1 MKKYIFLVLVCLVSM
16 GVMAQYS
23 RQGYT
28 QPQPQPQPTTQQ
40 HNGHNGSYNDGYR
53 EGYRDG
59 QRDALRDQQKNG
71 HHEQHKPAPAPAPV
85 HVANAEQV
93 QFALQMI
100 EKQSYDDKRMEVAKL
115 CVTLCPFTVRDL
127 ARMAEKFTMEDRKVD
142 FLIYAHK
149 YCADKENYYTLCNV
163 LRYRSDCDKLME
175 RVQPGYKR

>member
-1 MKKYIFLVLVCLVSM
+1 MKKYVLFVLMSLVSL

-23 RQGYT
+23 RQGN
-28 QPQPQPQPTTQQ
+28 PQPQGPTPTHQ
-40 HNGHNGSYNDGYR
+40 HNSHNGSYNDGYR
-53 EGYRDG
+53 DGYRDG

-85 HVANAEQV
+85 VHVANPEQV

-127 ARMAEKFTMEDRKVD
+127 ARMAEKFTKEDRKVD

-175 RVQPGYKR
+175 RVQPGYRR